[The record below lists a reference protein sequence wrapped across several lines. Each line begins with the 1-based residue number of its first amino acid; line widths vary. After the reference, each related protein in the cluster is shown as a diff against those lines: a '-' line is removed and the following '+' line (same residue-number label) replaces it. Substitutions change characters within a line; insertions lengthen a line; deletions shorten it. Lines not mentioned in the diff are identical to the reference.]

1 MTTAN
6 HRTII
11 IAGALLTLGSLAAIG
26 QPSQQDTPPTPPP
39 GEAQPG
45 GMHRGGP
52 DRQLNMLTHVLNLT
66 PDQQKG
72 VKAILDQQATEMKAL
87 RDKAPADPSA
97 GHPAET
103 REARMTQMN
112 QIHEESNTKIAAL
125 LDDNQKKTFAEWE
138 ARRKEQ
144 MERRGGRGGQ
154 GGPPPP
160 DGAGGPPPA
169 PNN

>member
-1 MTTAN
+1 MKTAN
-6 HRTII
+6 NRTIAI
-11 IAGALLTLGSLAAIG
+11 VGALLTLGSLAAIG
-26 QPSQQDTPPTPPP
+26 QASQQDQPPPPP

-52 DRQLNMLTHVLNLT
+52 DRQLNMLTRVLNLT

-72 VKAILDQQATEMKAL
+72 VKTILDQQATEMKAL
-87 RDKAPADPSA
+87 RDKAPADPSS
-97 GHPAET
+97 GQTAET

-125 LDDNQKKTFAEWE
+125 LDDNQKKTFAQWE

-144 MERRGGRGGQ
+144 MERREGRNGQ
-154 GGPPPP
+154 GGAPP
-160 DGAGGPPPA
+160 DGAGAPPPPP